1 MSLMVNRNW
10 QVQVLG
16 NTIEAGSAAAENLF
30 NLVWGA
36 VITDLNILILNDSLT
51 ANTDNFR
58 SLAILEIVS
67 QTETEFVVRQFD
79 SWTPGND
86 MPGEVLTRL
95 LNALEL
101 PEERF
106 YWHSGGTFVVE
117 KDVEYAE

>member
-79 SWTPGND
+79 SWT
-86 MPGEVLTRL
+86 RK
-95 LNALEL
+95 
-101 PEERF
+101 
-106 YWHSGGTFVVE
+106 SVV
-117 KDVEYAE
+117 